1 MPQQFDLLI
10 NTYLDSKVGVA
21 PRFLTKA
28 LSQGLQQNIHQ
39 LQKDNLMANANIEA
53 LALDNFPA
61 GISG

>member
-28 LSQGLQQNIHQ
+28 LSQGLQQNMQFMKKEVFINAIKINLKVTITVNIH
-39 LQKDNLMANANIEA
+39 
-53 LALDNFPA
+53 
-61 GISG
+61 

>member
-39 LQKDNLMANANIEA
+39 LQKDNLMTNASIGNDLTA
-53 LALDNFPA
+53 LFCIGAV
-61 GISG
+61 